1 MEERKLKVLILGA
14 TGMLGHVLY
23 RYLSEKNSYDL
34 YNLSFRKPLN
44 EQSIVCDITNE
55 QEVQQVLTSLQ
66 PNIIVNC
73 IGVLIKGSQS
83 DPANAIFIN
92 SYFPHFLSRNAEK
105 INAKL
110 IHISTDCVFSG
121 TRGGYTEADFRDADD
136 IYGRSKSLGELMN
149 HRDLT
154 LRTSIIGPEIKEN
167 GEGLLHWFLNQT
179 GTVNGY
185 TEALWGGVTTLEL
198 SKVIE
203 AAISQELTGLI
214 NITNGSSIS
223 KFELLQLFKKV
234 FQREHVEVNPF
245 EGKKV
250 DKSLLSIR
258 TDLNYAVPSYETM
271 IQEMRNNMVANRET
285 YEQIY
290 TDIA

>member
-1 MEERKLKVLILGA
+1 MEERKLKILILGA

-23 RYLSEKNSYDL
+23 RHLSEKNSYNL

-44 EQSIVCDITNE
+44 DQSIICDITNE
-55 QEVQQVLTSLQ
+55 QEVQQVLTNLQ
-66 PNIIVNC
+66 PDVIINC

-92 SYFPHFLSRNAEK
+92 SYFPHFLSSNAEK

-121 TRGGYTEADFRDADD
+121 TRGGYTETDYRDADD
-136 IYGRSKSLGELMN
+136 IYGRSKSLGELIN
-149 HRDLT
+149 LRDLT
-154 LRTSIIGPEIKEN
+154 LRTSIIGPEIKTN

-203 AAISQELTGLI
+203 TLISQELTGLV

-223 KFELLQLFKKV
+223 KFDLLQLFKKA
-234 FQREHVEVNPF
+234 FNRYQVEINPF

-250 DKSLLSIR
+250 DKSLRSDR
-258 TDLNYAVPSYETM
+258 TDLNYVVPSYETM
-271 IQEMRNNMVANRET
+271 IQEMRDNMVAHRET
-285 YEQIY
+285 YEHIY

>member
-1 MEERKLKVLILGA
+1 MEERKLKILILGA

-44 EQSIVCDITNE
+44 EQSIICDITDE
-55 QEVQQVLTSLQ
+55 QEVQQVLTNLQ
-66 PNIIVNC
+66 PNVIVNC

-167 GEGLLHWFLNQT
+167 GEGLLHWFLNQK

-185 TEALWGGVTTLEL
+185 TEAFWGGVTTLEL

-223 KFELLQLFKKV
+223 KFELLQLFKKA
-234 FQREHVEVNPF
+234 FQREQVEVNPF

-250 DKSLLSIR
+250 DKSLRSNR
-258 TDLNYAVPSYETM
+258 VDLNYAVPSYETM
-271 IQEMRNNMVANRET
+271 IQEMRNNMVANREI

-290 TDIA
+290 SDIA